1 MDDSLTRMNEG
12 TGIGLCIVKDI
23 VTIHGGRIEVE
34 SKENEGSNFKV
45 YIPIKVL
52 KEKSEEEKVININYD
67 IKTMANIELSDIM

>member
-1 MDDSLTRMNEG
+1 MYCKRY
-12 TGIGLCIVKDI
+12 C
-23 VTIHGGRIEVE
+23 
-34 SKENEGSNFKV
+34 NEGSNFKV